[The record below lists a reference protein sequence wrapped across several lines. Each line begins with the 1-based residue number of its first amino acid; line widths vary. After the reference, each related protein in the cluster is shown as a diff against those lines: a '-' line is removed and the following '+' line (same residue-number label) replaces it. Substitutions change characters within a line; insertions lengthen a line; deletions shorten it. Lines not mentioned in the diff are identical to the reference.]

1 MSEKNGEREGEAD
14 AASRKRECVVWD
26 LPTRLFHWAA
36 AALVVCAYAT
46 ARLNWMEWHAWAGYA
61 LLAVLLFRLS
71 WGVLGSETA
80 RFSNFVVS
88 PGAALRHLAHAFGET
103 GERQVG
109 HNPAGG
115 WMILVL
121 IALMFGQTLSGL
133 YVDNDISVSGRWTE
147 IVPASIANLI
157 EDAHDRYVWDGLL
170 AAVALHLIA
179 ILAYAVRGQNLVGPM
194 ISGRRRLP
202 ADTRG
207 PHITGSARALLL
219 LAGSALA
226 AAALVQW
233 V

>member
-1 MSEKNGEREGEAD
+1 MSEENGEREGEAN
-14 AASRKRECVVWD
+14 AASTNRECVVWD
-26 LPTRLFHWAA
+26 LPTRIFHWAA

-46 ARLNWMEWHAWAGYA
+46 ARLNWMGWHAWAGYA
-61 LLAVLLFRLS
+61 LLALLLFRLS

-80 RFSNFVVS
+80 RFANFVVS
-88 PGAALRHLAHAFGET
+88 PGAALRHLAHPFGET
-103 GERQVG
+103 GARQVG

-121 IALMFGQTLSGL
+121 VALMLGQTLSGL
-133 YVDNDISVSGRWTE
+133 YVDNDISAQGRWTE

-157 EDAHDRYVWDGLL
+157 EDAHDKYVWDALL

-179 ILAYAVRGQNLVGPM
+179 ILVYSIRGQNLVGPM
-194 ISGRRRLP
+194 ITGRRLLP
-202 ADTRG
+202 ADAPR
-207 PHITGSARALLL
+207 PYLSGSARALLL